1 MISNQLNSKEVKK
14 NALNG
19 CCKWKRENNTPS
31 AYRLVWICFLAE
43 AKKGV
48 YLMADTCS
56 LHSAS
61 IASKSH
67 LQRLLQLKP
76 RRRRRMRRPLLVWL
90 LTLFAVVSFTSAGD
104 ITIKRLT
111 FGVQLYWMPLCEIHD
126 RNNAARSSNSES
138 IHLFL
143 PGIER
148 SQQNWNKTTCFT
160 CPSFPTRTSGRI
172 SKWDREHHTTTH
184 SAQCVELVLQH
195 GRRNHQFIHYFAFF
209 RKRWSATCR

>member
-1 MISNQLNSKEVKK
+1 MGVANENVRTTRHQLI
-14 NALNG
+14 AL
-19 CCKWKRENNTPS
+19 CEFVSWQR
-31 AYRLVWICFLAE
+31 R
-43 AKKGV
+43 KKGV

-111 FGVQLYWMPLCEIHD
+111 FGVQLY
-126 RNNAARSSNSES
+126 
-138 IHLFL
+138 
-143 PGIER
+143 
-148 SQQNWNKTTCFT
+148 
-160 CPSFPTRTSGRI
+160 
-172 SKWDREHHTTTH
+172 
-184 SAQCVELVLQH
+184 
-195 GRRNHQFIHYFAFF
+195 
-209 RKRWSATCR
+209 